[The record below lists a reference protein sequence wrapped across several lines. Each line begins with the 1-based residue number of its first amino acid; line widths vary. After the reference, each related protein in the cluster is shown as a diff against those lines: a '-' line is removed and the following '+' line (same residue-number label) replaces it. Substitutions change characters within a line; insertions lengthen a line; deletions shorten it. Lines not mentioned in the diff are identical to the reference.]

1 MTRGPRF
8 AQASQIIAKRMARK
22 IVGGAKRKRA
32 PHLCS
37 RRGAMGGTTRALFC
51 ARYAGM
57 PSADDDFADLHD
69 RRDVGVVLDVAHDLL
84 GVRSEGGLVRLDRVA
99 EDVTHADI
107 GRGRAGSAA
116 AETLVDRIGLARIA
130 HAGLQEWQV
139 LFLVILLVE
148 AGPWRVRIHYAYL
161 DHGLH
166 LVLNSVDVRLNF
178 AGWSPALLQT

>member
-22 IVGGAKRKRA
+22 IVGWAKRKRA
-32 PHLCS
+32 HHLCS
-37 RRGAMGGTTRALFC
+37 RRGAMVGTTLTRLC
-51 ARYAGM
+51 PPYAGN

-116 AETLVDRIGLARIA
+116 AETLVARIGLARIA
-130 HAGLQEWQV
+130 HAGLEEGPAP
-139 LFLVILLVE
+139 FLII
-148 AGPWRVRIHYAYL
+148 VR
-161 DHGLH
+161 
-166 LVLNSVDVRLNF
+166 
-178 AGWSPALLQT
+178 